1 MALLA
6 LEKVSKAFP
15 GVRALH
21 DVSLKVEAGEIHAL
35 LGENG
40 AGKSTLMKI
49 LCGIHQ
55 PDSGEILI
63 DGKAQHFSSY
73 RRACAAGVG
82 IVFQEFSLIPGLSVV
97 DNIFLGRE
105 PRNRFGLIRHG
116 EMVAQAQTLFERLGI
131 DIDPL
136 IRVHHLSVADQ
147 QFVEIA
153 KALSLNARVLVLDEP
168 TAPLTPNEVERLF
181 AIMRQL
187 REQGVAMVFISHHM
201 EEIFEICDRV
211 TVLRDGEYVTT
222 LNVIDTDAGAL
233 VEQMVGRRV
242 DNIFPER
249 QTPPPTDDVVLDAR
263 IRMAGRKH
271 TDHIRLARGEILGFA
286 GLVGSGRSEMALAMI
301 GAHPVAERHMRL
313 EGDSVALNSPADAL
327 KRGIGLL
334 PENRKQQGL
343 ILPFTCA
350 DNISIN
356 HLERFQSPA
365 PFISRRRE
373 QEAVEALMDRVRVK
387 APGSDTVVGTLS
399 GGNQQKVVIARW
411 LERGCRVLIFDEPTR
426 GIDVGAKSE
435 IYALMKTLTAQGISI
450 VMISSELPEITG
462 LCDRVLVFNHGHVVA
477 ELAGDDIKASTIM
490 THATR
495 QISLDNPTGASDKP
509 AATLEH
515 AS

>member
-6 LEKVSKAFP
+6 LEKVSKRFP
-15 GVRALH
+15 GVRALNE
-21 DVSLKVEAGEIHAL
+21 VSLQVEAGEIHAL

-55 PDSGEILI
+55 PDSGEILL
-63 DGKAQHFSSY
+63 DGQKQHFSSY

-105 PRNRFGLIRHG
+105 PRNRLGLIRHG
-116 EMVAQAQTLFERLGI
+116 EMLRQANALFERLDI
-131 DIDPL
+131 DIDPQ

-153 KALSLNARVLVLDEP
+153 KALSLDARVLVLDEP
-168 TAPLTPNEVERLF
+168 TAPLTPTEVERLF

-211 TVLRDGEYVTT
+211 TVLRDGEYVAT
-222 LNVIDTDAGAL
+222 LEVADTDAGAL
-233 VEQMVGRRV
+233 VEMMVGRRV

-249 QTPPPTDDVVLDAR
+249 QPAPETSDVVLEAQ
-263 IRMAGRKH
+263 IRMAGRQH
-271 TDHIRLARGEILGFA
+271 TDHIRLGRGEILGFA

-301 GAHPVAERHMRL
+301 GAHPVTERHMQL
-313 EGDSVALNSPADAL
+313 EGQNVTLKSPADAL

-356 HLERFQSPA
+356 HLSRFHTGA
-365 PFISRRRE
+365 GLISRRRE
-373 QEAVEALMDRVRVK
+373 REAAEALMDRVRVK

-477 ELAGDDIKASTIM
+477 ELAGDEINAGTIM

-495 QISLDNPTGASDKP
+495 QISLDNPTGATDEP
-509 AATLEH
+509 AARLER